1 MQSKQLL
8 PLALL
13 IVWPLSG
20 CESAES
26 TDRIA
31 KLQEQIGRLAQQLTE
46 TQKQVDGLQEA
57 NQRSVRSLEELEAT
71 VARLTSPAPTPL
83 AGKALKGDAS
93 TTALSPGTSSPP
105 SLAEQD
111 IASSH
116 RPQRKSGE
124 ALAAKVTPVTPTP
137 SATNESNLQSEEHE
151 SATNKETDAAVV
163 AVSCSQ
169 VWKQLG
175 QGKSAEAA
183 ARALG
188 VSSAAIH
195 ACEQRVGRSSGS

>member
-1 MQSKQLL
+1 MQKKQLA
-8 PLALL
+8 PVALL
-13 IVWPLSG
+13 AVWLFGG
-20 CESAES
+20 CEAADN
-26 TDRIA
+26 TDHIA

-71 VARLTSPAPTPL
+71 VERL
-83 AGKALKGDAS
+83 
-93 TTALSPGTSSPP
+93 TSSPP
-105 SLAEQD
+105 VSPAGKVSKDNVSATALSSEKGSRSSLVEQD
-111 IASSH
+111 VASS
-116 RPQRKSGE
+116 PYQQQKSGD
-124 ALAAKVTPVTPTP
+124 ALTAKVTPLTPP
-137 SATNESNLQSEEHE
+137 AMSESDRQLEKPKSATG
-151 SATNKETDAAVV
+151 KETDATIV

-175 QGKSAEAA
+175 QGKSTEAA

>member
-1 MQSKQLL
+1 MQGKQLL
-8 PLALL
+8 PVVLMVAWTLG
-13 IVWPLSG
+13 G

-26 TDRIA
+26 TDRLA

-57 NQRSVRSLEELEAT
+57 NQRSIRSLEELEAT
-71 VARLTSPAPTPL
+71 VERLTAPAPSPL
-83 AGKALKGDAS
+83 AGKAPRGDAN
-93 TTALSPGTSSPP
+93 TTALSPGKSSQS
-105 SLAEQD
+105 SLTEQD
-111 IASSH
+111 VASSH
-116 RPQRKSGE
+116 RLQRKSGD
-124 ALAAKVTPVTPTP
+124 ALAAEVTPLTLP
-137 SATNESNLQSEEHE
+137 ATDEDNLQSEEPE
-151 SATNKETDAAVV
+151 AATSKETDATVV

-175 QGKSAEAA
+175 QGKSTEAA

>member
-1 MQSKQLL
+1 MQRKQLW
-8 PLALL
+8 PVALL
-13 IVWPLSG
+13 VVWTLGG

-26 TDRIA
+26 PDRIA

-57 NQRSVRSLEELEAT
+57 NQRSLRSLEELEAT
-71 VARLTSPAPTPL
+71 VERLTSPAPTPL
-83 AGKALKGDAS
+83 AGKAPKGDAS
-93 TTALSPGTSSPP
+93 TTALSPGKGSQP
-105 SLAEQD
+105 SLTEQD
-111 IASSH
+111 VASSH
-116 RPQRKSGE
+116 RLQRKSGD
-124 ALAAKVTPVTPTP
+124 ALAAKVTPLTP
-137 SATNESNLQSEEHE
+137 SATGESNVQSKEHE
-151 SATNKETDAAVV
+151 SATNKETDATVI